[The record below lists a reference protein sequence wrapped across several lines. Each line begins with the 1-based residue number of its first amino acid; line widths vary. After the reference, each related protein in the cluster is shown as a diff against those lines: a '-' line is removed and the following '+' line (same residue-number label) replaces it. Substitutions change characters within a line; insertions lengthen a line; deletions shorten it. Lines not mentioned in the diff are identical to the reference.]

1 MGTPG
6 SRRTWGSKGATSHPD
21 FGSIISKVQTPFF
34 QIYFFVPTQIF
45 EPSAS
50 TEPSS
55 DIVRGSL
62 PSAYL

>member
-1 MGTPG
+1 MGTPR
-6 SRRTWGSKGATSHPD
+6 SQRTWGSKGARSPPD
-21 FGSIISKVQTPFF
+21 FGSIIKQTPFF
-34 QIYFFVPTQIF
+34 QIYFFVPSQTF

-55 DIVRGSL
+55 NIVRGSL

>member
-1 MGTPG
+1 MRYP
-6 SRRTWGSKGATSHPD
+6 
-21 FGSIISKVQTPFF
+21 V
-34 QIYFFVPTQIF
+34 YFFVPTQIF

-62 PSAYL
+62 PSAYLWR

>member
-6 SRRTWGSKGATSHPD
+6 SRRTWGSKGATSRPD
-21 FGSIISKVQTPFF
+21 FGSMYHKQTPFF

-62 PSAYL
+62 PSAYLC

>member
-21 FGSIISKVQTPFF
+21 FGSIIKQTPFF

-50 TEPSS
+50 TE
-55 DIVRGSL
+55 IVRGSL

>member
-1 MGTPG
+1 MGVQGGNFPP
-6 SRRTWGSKGATSHPD
+6 RFWQYHK
-21 FGSIISKVQTPFF
+21 QTPFF